1 MSRYP
6 GSQFIVIDNTAT
18 TATVPVTTKNPAA
31 PTYMTSFHSIKGPEE
46 IKTVYGN
53 DFYDLYGS
61 QSKILF
67 STYGF
72 TSFNLA
78 ISCLISIRFDTVRP
92 SGSQVVQVSVKWQA
106 HWIKCKSL

>member
-53 DFYDLYGS
+53 DFFTIYMVLNQRYYFPHMDSLSSGFYG
-61 QSKILF
+61 
-67 STYGF
+67 Y
-72 TSFNLA
+72 
-78 ISCLISIRFDTVRP
+78 
-92 SGSQVVQVSVKWQA
+92 
-106 HWIKCKSL
+106 